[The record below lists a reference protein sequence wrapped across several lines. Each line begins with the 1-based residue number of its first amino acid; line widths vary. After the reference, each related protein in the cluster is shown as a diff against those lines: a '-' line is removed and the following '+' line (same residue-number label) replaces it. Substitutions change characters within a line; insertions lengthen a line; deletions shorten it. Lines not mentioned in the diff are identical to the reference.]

1 MKKIVLHVAF
11 LIVFA
16 TSAVNAQLRVDE
28 EALQNIESITLLPIV
43 LPAGVEFDSEQKG
56 VQKARKEIA
65 RNLALKGYVLDKPR
79 NWAPPEEWTHEFM
92 KDMNA
97 EEIAQLAPESAEH
110 FAVGFIDN
118 VASSSK
124 VVASKATVRV
134 SARIIN
140 RETGKVVWENS
151 ESRQTKE
158 NAFFD
163 GLFVMAL
170 TDDEM
175 IAMYSAFVE
184 LFKALPEK
192 EY

>member
-1 MKKIVLHVAF
+1 MKNIALLAVAAS
-11 LIVFA
+11 VFA
-16 TSAVNAQLRVDE
+16 TGVADAQLRIDE
-28 EALQNIESITLLPIV
+28 EALRNVESITLLPIV
-43 LPAGVEFDSEQKG
+43 LPTDVEFDNQQKG
-56 VQKARKEIA
+56 VKRTLRELS
-65 RNLALKGYVLDKPR
+65 RNFALKGYVLDKPR
-79 NWAPPEEWTHEFM
+79 NWVPPEEWTYETM
-92 KDMNA
+92 KDMTP
-97 EEIAQLAPESAEH
+97 EEIAQLAPASAEH
-110 FAVGFIDN
+110 FAVGFVDS
-118 VASSSK
+118 VASSSN
-124 VVASKATVRV
+124 VVASKATVMV
-134 SARIIN
+134 SARIIS

-175 IAMYSAFVE
+175 VAMYKAFLE